1 MGVGDKTLKQMAS
14 STPKT
19 APSLPPAIPPLIS
32 PIKIEIKREPAVS
45 RTTRGI
51 TITKEPRGEEKII
64 SQGGDLPRTSI
75 FSFPYSSAFPSA
87 FTSPPLT
94 LRPVPEVFGGKGKV
108 KVRRR
113 PWGRGGGGGEE
124 NDPKKYSVKYLG
136 PEKAAAVLEKAL
148 QSVKDLQSKSGLWK
162 FTQRLE
168 VSTVPA
174 F

>member
-1 MGVGDKTLKQMAS
+1 M
-14 STPKT
+14 
-19 APSLPPAIPPLIS
+19 
-32 PIKIEIKREPAVS
+32 
-45 RTTRGI
+45 
-51 TITKEPRGEEKII
+51 
-64 SQGGDLPRTSI
+64 
-75 FSFPYSSAFPSA
+75 
-87 FTSPPLT
+87 
-94 LRPVPEVFGGKGKV
+94 

-113 PWGRGGGGGEE
+113 LWGGGAEE

-148 QSVKDLQSKSGLWK
+148 QSVKVYMPCKVYTVNPTNLSNFSAQDLQGKSGLWK